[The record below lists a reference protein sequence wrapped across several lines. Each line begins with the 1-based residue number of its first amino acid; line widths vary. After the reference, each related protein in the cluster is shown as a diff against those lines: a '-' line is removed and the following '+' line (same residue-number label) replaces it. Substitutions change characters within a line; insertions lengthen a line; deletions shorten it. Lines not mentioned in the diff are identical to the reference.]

1 MYSFHGVS
9 QLWSKRGSTSPI
21 LPMKKLKLRE
31 IRNLAQFTELASDR
45 MGVNALKPTLFY
57 KIHTLLQS
65 NYFTYPII
73 QLAEKPRHLS
83 KTWEMKIMVWR
94 LFEQPICE
102 TIWAPTKVAVVELE
116 KIRQMWMWSQMTT
129 LFQSLLWAHHFLPK
143 SHQGLVL
150 GFTLYCI
157 PLWSFHNHSWASLY
171 VDFNHWC
178 SAKLVGTGIGEGIL
192 ICSICQLPSLL

>member
-73 QLAEKPRHLS
+73 QLAEKL
-83 KTWEMKIMVWR
+83 
-94 LFEQPICE
+94 
-102 TIWAPTKVAVVELE
+102 
-116 KIRQMWMWSQMTT
+116 
-129 LFQSLLWAHHFLPK
+129 
-143 SHQGLVL
+143 
-150 GFTLYCI
+150 
-157 PLWSFHNHSWASLY
+157 
-171 VDFNHWC
+171 
-178 SAKLVGTGIGEGIL
+178 
-192 ICSICQLPSLL
+192 